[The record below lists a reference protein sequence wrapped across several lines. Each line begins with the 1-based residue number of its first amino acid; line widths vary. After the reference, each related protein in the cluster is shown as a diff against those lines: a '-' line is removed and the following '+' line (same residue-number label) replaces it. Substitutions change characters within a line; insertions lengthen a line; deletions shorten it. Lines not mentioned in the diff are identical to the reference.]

1 MSNIHFSDSAPVV
14 EAGERAVDPVHVAAP
29 LPRPRTRYVGFYT
42 ISEAA
47 EYLRVS
53 ERTVRNL
60 LRRGAL
66 RRVGP
71 FRPYRIAAE
80 DVERLLT
87 PPC

>member
-1 MSNIHFSDSAPVV
+1 MSSIRFSDSGRAI
-14 EAGERAVDPVHVAAP
+14 EAGERAPVPIHAAAP

-66 RRVGP
+66 RRIGP

-80 DVERLLT
+80 DVEKLIT
-87 PPC
+87 P

>member
-1 MSNIHFSDSAPVV
+1 MSSIHFSNSDRAI
-14 EAGERAVDPVHVAAP
+14 ETGERAVVPVHAATP
-29 LPRPRTRYVGFYT
+29 LSRPRTRYVGFYT

-60 LRRGAL
+60 LRRGTL

-71 FRPYRIAAE
+71 FRPYRIAAQ
-80 DVERLLT
+80 DVEKLIT